1 MGKRY
6 RIILFLFFTANMVFA
21 ESNLDSLLVN
31 LDQTILQH
39 EIYKDRREARIRE
52 LKGKATKT
60 APNSIAAYQLNDSI
74 YREYKSYMC
83 DSAVL
88 YLTKNIR
95 IARNLR
101 DQEREYKSKLLLASL
116 HAATGMYQ
124 EAIDVLEEVRREDL
138 PASLTRD
145 YYACKEQVYR
155 EISGNSRDPQ
165 SIRRYEDKSFVYRDS
180 LAMMLPEGAGKRVEL
195 QELALRADGR
205 TDEALRI
212 NDTRLAKI
220 PFGTPEYA
228 LTSYQRAM
236 IYRQKKDREKEK
248 YYLALSSLSDIQS
261 AITDHASLWMLADLL
276 LKDGDIERAYHY
288 IRFSWDE
295 TNRFR
300 ARSRS
305 WQSADILSLIDK
317 NYQATIEGK
326 TRILVTYLTLISVL
340 TLLLISAIVYIY
352 RQMKRLAEA
361 RNHLQET
368 NEQLKVLNGELYQM
382 NDRLQSANLELS
394 ESNRIKEEY
403 IGRFMSLC
411 SSYID
416 KLDDYRRMVYKMV
429 SSGQIGELVKVTRS
443 SKGLEAELNALY
455 KNFDTAF
462 LHLFPNFVTQFNS
475 LLLED
480 EQVVLKRDELL
491 NTELRIFALIRLGI
505 NDSSQIA
512 EFLRYSVN
520 TIYNYRAKVKNKAC
534 VSRDDFENLV
544 REIH

>member
-180 LAMMLPEGAGKRVEL
+180 LAMMLPEDAGKRVEL

-212 NDTRLAKI
+212 
-220 PFGTPEYA
+220 
-228 LTSYQRAM
+228 M
-236 IYRQKKDREKEK
+236 IHVWQKFRSE
-248 YYLALSSLSDIQS
+248 
-261 AITDHASLWMLADLL
+261 LL
-276 LKDGDIERAYHY
+276 NMH
-288 IRFSWDE
+288 
-295 TNRFR
+295 
-300 ARSRS
+300 
-305 WQSADILSLIDK
+305 
-317 NYQATIEGK
+317 
-326 TRILVTYLTLISVL
+326 
-340 TLLLISAIVYIY
+340 LLLIS
-352 RQMKRLAEA
+352 
-361 RNHLQET
+361 
-368 NEQLKVLNGELYQM
+368 
-382 NDRLQSANLELS
+382 
-394 ESNRIKEEY
+394 
-403 IGRFMSLC
+403 
-411 SSYID
+411 
-416 KLDDYRRMVYKMV
+416 
-429 SSGQIGELVKVTRS
+429 
-443 SKGLEAELNALY
+443 
-455 KNFDTAF
+455 
-462 LHLFPNFVTQFNS
+462 
-475 LLLED
+475 
-480 EQVVLKRDELL
+480 
-491 NTELRIFALIRLGI
+491 
-505 NDSSQIA
+505 
-512 EFLRYSVN
+512 
-520 TIYNYRAKVKNKAC
+520 
-534 VSRDDFENLV
+534 V
-544 REIH
+544 R